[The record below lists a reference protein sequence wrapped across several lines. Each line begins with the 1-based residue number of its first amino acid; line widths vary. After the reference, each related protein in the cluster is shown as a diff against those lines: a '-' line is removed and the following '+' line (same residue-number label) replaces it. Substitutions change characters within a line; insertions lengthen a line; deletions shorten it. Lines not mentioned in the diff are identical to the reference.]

1 MIGAQA
7 LVASLTGAGVDV
19 CFMNPGTS
27 EMHFVS
33 ALDAVPDMR
42 GVLAL
47 FEGVATGAADG
58 YARIAGRPAAVL
70 LHLGPGLAN
79 GLANLHNARRAR
91 TPVVVIVGAHATGH
105 ARYDAPLQSD
115 IEALARTV
123 SGWVHTSGTPRD
135 LARDAMRAVAA
146 ARTGQIAT
154 LVLPADVS
162 WSEGGALAP
171 PRTPPRTPPPPS
183 ASAQPSASAPSP
195 TQTVD
200 YSRLLSTSAM
210 LFLGGAALSER
221 GLRAASRISVATGAR
236 LLAETFPA
244 RLERG
249 AGVPGVDR
257 LAYLAEMAEAQLA
270 GVGQLILAGARSPVS
285 FFAYPDKVSDLVP
298 PGGTVAVLA
307 EPDQDVEAALETLAD
322 QVAAGAQPVLT
333 EAAPPPPAEPGPLSA
348 ISLANTVAASLPEH
362 AIISDEANTSGFALP
377 MALAA
382 APRHTLLTL
391 TGGSIGQ
398 GMPVA
403 TGAAIAAPDRPVLSL
418 EADGSA
424 LYTIQAL
431 WTQARERLN
440 VTTVLINN
448 AAYAV
453 LRMELA
459 RTLADQT
466 GAGRAGERAERMLD
480 LSDPTPDF
488 TQLSTGLG
496 VPASRVTTVAELD
509 RALRQAYAEPGP
521 HLIEAIVPPVIPPA
535 SAGAWLPLHDDEPSV
550 RLRGLSAGDLPGR
563 AAGGAAQLPD
573 GVRRPRGPGR
583 TGAAAVGAVLR
594 SRRRGQRAYPA
605 GQRQRVRPVG
615 PDPADVRRRGPPR
628 PVRRAARDEAA
639 VPAADGAHRRDRPV
653 RPGRARRPGHRRR
666 GRTNRGSDDCLDAIR
681 RSDGGGGRPARRH
694 SRLLPAVHAHRPGPG
709 REPGVPRRGGRLPRH
724 RGHAGHLGHRLAP
737 A

>member
-1 MIGAQA
+1 VNGAQA

-33 ALDAVPDMR
+33 ALDSVPEMR

-58 YARIAGRPAAVL
+58 YARIAGQPAAVL
-70 LHLGPGLAN
+70 VHLGPGLAN

-91 TPVVVIVGAHATGH
+91 TPVLVIVGAHATGH

-123 SGWVHTSGTPRD
+123 SGWVHTSGTTRD
-135 LARDAMRAVAA
+135 LAHDAMRAVAA
-146 ARTGQIAT
+146 AQSGQIAT

-162 WSEGGALAP
+162 WSDGGTIAP
-171 PRTPPRTPPPPS
+171 PRTHALIPASSRTP
-183 ASAQPSASAPSP
+183 APH
-195 TQTVD
+195 QAAMVD
-200 YSRLLSTSAM
+200 HSRLLDARAM
-210 LFLGGAALSER
+210 LLLGGTALSER
-221 GLRAASRISVATGAR
+221 GLRAASRISAATGTR

-244 RLERG
+244 RMERG

-257 LAYLAEMAEAQLA
+257 LAYLAEMAQAQLA
-270 GVGQLILAGARSPVS
+270 GVDHLILAGARSPVS
-285 FFAYPDKVSDLVP
+285 FFAYPDRASDLVP
-298 PGGTVAVLA
+298 PGCSVTTLA
-307 EPDQDVEAALETLAD
+307 EPDQDTEAALEALAD
-322 QVAAGAQPVLT
+322 QVAADTKPVLT

-348 ISLANTVAASLPEH
+348 ISLANTVAASLPDH

-403 TGAAIAAPDRPVLSL
+403 TGAAIAAADRPVLSL

-424 LYTIQAL
+424 LYTLQAL

-459 RTLADQT
+459 RTLADRT
-466 GAGRAGERAERMLD
+466 AAGRPGERAERMLD

-521 HLIEAIVPPVIPPA
+521 HLIEAIVPPVVPPP
-535 SAGAWLPLHDDEPSV
+535 SAGAWLPLRNDQPSA

-563 AAGGAAQLPD
+563 AAGGPARLPD
-573 GVRRPRGPGR
+573 GVRRARGPGR
-583 TGAAAVGAVLR
+583 AGAAAVGAVLR
-594 SRRRGQRAYPA
+594 GRRRGQRAHPA

-615 PDPADVRRRGPPR
+615 PDSADVRRRGQAQ
-628 PVRRAARDEAA
+628 PVRRAVRDEVAD
-639 VPAADGAHRRDRPV
+639 PAADGAHRRDRPV

-666 GRTNRGSDDCLDAIR
+666 GCPHRRPDDRLYAVG
-681 RSDGGGGRPARRH
+681 RSAGGRGRAVQRH
-694 SRLLPAVHAHRPGPG
+694 PRLLPAVHAHRP
-709 REPGVPRRGGRLPRH
+709 
-724 RGHAGHLGHRLAP
+724 
-737 A
+737 

>member
-27 EMHFVS
+27 EMHFVG
-33 ALDAVPDMR
+33 ALDSVPAMR

-58 YARIAGRPAAVL
+58 YARIASKPAAVL

-105 ARYDAPLQSD
+105 TRYDAPLQSD

-123 SGWVHTSGTPRD
+123 SAWVHTSGTSRD
-135 LARDAMRAVAA
+135 LAQDAMRAVAA
-146 ARTGQIAT
+146 AQAGQIAT

-162 WSEGGALAP
+162 WSEGATIAP
-171 PRTPPRTPPPPS
+171 PRPS
-183 ASAQPSASAPSP
+183 APAATPALAVPPASTAAQARAA
-195 TQTVD
+195 TQAGAVD
-200 YSRLLSTSAM
+200 YGRLLSSRAM
-210 LFLGGAALSER
+210 LFLGGTALSER

-249 AGVPGVDR
+249 AGLPGVDR

-270 GVGQLILAGARSPVS
+270 GVDQLILAGARSPVS
-285 FFAYPDKVSDLVP
+285 FFAYPDRASDLVP
-298 PGGTVAVLA
+298 PGCTVTVLA
-307 EPDQDVEAALETLAD
+307 EPDQDAEAALETLAD
-322 QVAAGAQPVLT
+322 QVAAGTKPVLV
-333 EAAPPPPAEPGPLSA
+333 EAAPPPPADPGPLTA
-348 ISLANTVAASLPEH
+348 ISLANTIAASLPEH
-362 AIISDEANTSGFALP
+362 AIVADEANTSGFALP

-424 LYTIQAL
+424 LYTLQAL
-431 WTQARERLN
+431 WTQAREKLD

-448 AAYAV
+448 AAYAI

-459 RTLADQT
+459 RTAASQGKL
-466 GAGRAGERAERMLD
+466 GERAARMLD
-480 LSDPTPDF
+480 LSGPTPDF
-488 TQLSTGLG
+488 TQLSEGLG
-496 VPASRVTTVAELD
+496 VPASRVTTAEELD
-509 RALRQAYAEPGP
+509 KALRSAYAEPGP
-521 HLIEAIVPPVIPPA
+521 HLIEAIVPSIAPPP
-535 SAGAWLPLHDDEPSV
+535 SAGAW
-550 RLRGLSAGDLPGR
+550 
-563 AAGGAAQLPD
+563 
-573 GVRRPRGPGR
+573 
-583 TGAAAVGAVLR
+583 
-594 SRRRGQRAYPA
+594 
-605 GQRQRVRPVG
+605 
-615 PDPADVRRRGPPR
+615 
-628 PVRRAARDEAA
+628 
-639 VPAADGAHRRDRPV
+639 
-653 RPGRARRPGHRRR
+653 
-666 GRTNRGSDDCLDAIR
+666 
-681 RSDGGGGRPARRH
+681 
-694 SRLLPAVHAHRPGPG
+694 
-709 REPGVPRRGGRLPRH
+709 
-724 RGHAGHLGHRLAP
+724 
-737 A
+737 